1 LHLDLESYLQ
11 ERCFAMAQQLTP
23 ERLQSLQQQLT
34 PPQMQQVLQ
43 WQQQQAW
50 QQEQSW
56 QEQRPDLRFDLNDRV
71 VCNLGVRWAAGN
83 IVGIDLD
90 LKDDWCYLVKLDHH
104 PGTEGRTISVP
115 QDSDRVCVQEV
126 CFFPPQMD
134 LIKGAAPELA
144 KTTGKSTL
152 RFASGDRISCR
163 VRNGTDKL
171 ENWLSGKVD
180 VEYPELPG
188 PHQWGDEDEVMGT
201 YPSKVAYR
209 VKLDQGGVV
218 FCHADNHTLIR
229 REGLGPQTRVKGVS
243 KRMEDRKTPDG
254 ALVRFDH
261 VTERQK
267 RLDRPNCDN
276 PSSNKAKTSVQL
288 TPEQKKALFLE

>member
-1 LHLDLESYLQ
+1 
-11 ERCFAMAQQLTP
+11 
-23 ERLQSLQQQLT
+23 
-34 PPQMQQVLQ
+34 
-43 WQQQQAW
+43 
-50 QQEQSW
+50 
-56 QEQRPDLRFDLNDRV
+56 
-71 VCNLGVRWAAGN
+71 
-83 IVGIDLD
+83 
-90 LKDDWCYLVKLDHH
+90 
-104 PGTEGRTISVP
+104 
-115 QDSDRVCVQEV
+115 
-126 CFFPPQMD
+126 
-134 LIKGAAPELA
+134 
-144 KTTGKSTL
+144 
-152 RFASGDRISCR
+152 
-163 VRNGTDKL
+163 
-171 ENWLSGKVD
+171 
-180 VEYPELPG
+180 
-188 PHQWGDEDEVMGT
+188 MGT